1 MKIKKII
8 AIICL
13 VSLLSG
19 CYDYIEPNDLSYV
32 VAIGIDKG
40 TDESLYNYT
49 LQFARPTQISGGS
62 SEQGGSGEQ
71 TIGTV
76 KVEAPSIHAAVNV
89 ANHVISKTFTL
100 SHTKIIVISNELAKS
115 GIGKIVDTVGRSS
128 DLRPSVF
135 LCVSA
140 NNAGDYLES
149 VKPVVEINPVKYYRL
164 IFESPNSSYIPKND
178 VGSIFANLKSD
189 TKQNTLPFVGVG
201 KGSSGGSSSG
211 GGSQGSSGGGS
222 SGGGSSGG
230 GSQGSSGGSGE
241 ENQSQSPQPSSE
253 DDTKIPIN
261 EEKFEYHM
269 KEYVAGKLDIEKQN
283 ESEVVGTA
291 VFKGDKMITFLS
303 GIESEILNILDG
315 RFTNGYTSLYVPESP
330 DNPVTIRM
338 EQREKPKIKIEIE
351 NDTPKIKID
360 LFLEGIFMT
369 VPSDYIIE
377 QNISKFEE
385 NTSEYIKDYSLAFLN
400 KTATQFDSDVVGFG
414 KNAKKLF
421 LTNKEFEDFKWN
433 DKYKNAE
440 FECNVEFS
448 VRRTGLTMRNSDD

>member
-13 VSLLSG
+13 ISLLSG

-32 VAIGIDKG
+32 VAIGIDKAS
-40 TDESLYNYT
+40 DDSLYNYT

-62 SEQGGSGEQ
+62 SEEGGSGEK

-76 KVEAPSIHAAVNV
+76 KVEAPSIYAAVNV

-135 LCVSA
+135 LCVSSDK
-140 NNAGDYLES
+140 AGDYLES

-178 VGSIFANLKSD
+178 VGSVFANLKSD
-189 TKQNTLPFVGVG
+189 TTQNTLPFVGVG
-201 KGSSGGSSSG
+201 KGSSGGESSGSSSD
-211 GGSQGSSGGGS
+211 
-222 SGGGSSGG
+222 
-230 GSQGSSGGSGE
+230 E

-253 DDTKIPIN
+253 QDSKIPIN
-261 EEKFEYHM
+261 ENKFEYHM

-283 ESEVVGTA
+283 ESEVLGTA
-291 VFKGDKMITFLS
+291 VFKEDKMISFLT
-303 GIESEILNILDG
+303 GIESEILNILSG

-338 EQREKPKIKIEIE
+338 EQRKKPDVKIEIN
-351 NDTPKIKID
+351 NDSPQINVK
-360 LFLEGIFMT
+360 LFLEGIFMS
-369 VPSDYIIE
+369 VPSDYIVE
-377 QNISKFEE
+377 KNLSEFEK
-385 NTSEYIKDYSLAFLN
+385 NTSEYIKNYALDFLN
-400 KTATQFDSDVVGFG
+400 KTATQFDSDIIGFG
-414 KNAKKLF
+414 KKAKTLF
-421 LTNKEFEDFKWN
+421 LTNNEFENFKWN
-433 DKYKNAE
+433 DKYKNAK
-440 FECNVEFS
+440 FSCDVEFS
-448 VRRTGLTMRNSDD
+448 VRRTGLTMRNLNN

>member
-1 MKIKKII
+1 MSILKLKKII
-8 AIICL
+8 ALIFII
-13 VSLLSG
+13 SLLSG

-40 TDESLYNYT
+40 SDDSLYNYT

-76 KVEAPSIHAAVNV
+76 KVEAPSIYAAVNV

-115 GIGKIVDTVGRSS
+115 GIGKIVDTVGRSL

-135 LCVSA
+135 LCVSSDK
-140 NNAGDYLES
+140 AGDYLES

-178 VGSIFANLKSD
+178 VGTVFANLKSD
-189 TKQNTLPFVGVG
+189 TMQNTLPFVGVG
-201 KGSSGGSSSG
+201 KGSKGGESSGSSQGGGSSGGSSSG
-211 GGSQGSSGGGS
+211 GGSQGS
-222 SGGGSSGG
+222 
-230 GSQGSSGGSGE
+230 QGE

-253 DDTKIPIN
+253 DDAKIPIN
-261 EEKFEYHM
+261 ENKFEYHM

-283 ESEVVGTA
+283 ESEVLGTA
-291 VFKGDKMITFLS
+291 VFKEDKMISFLT
-303 GIESEILNILDG
+303 GIESEILNILSG
-315 RFTNGYTSLYVPESP
+315 RFTNGYTSLYVPQSP

-338 EQREKPKIKIEIE
+338 EQREKPKVKIEIN
-351 NDTPKIKID
+351 NDTPKINVK
-360 LFLEGIFMT
+360 LSLEGIFVT
-369 VPSDYIIE
+369 VPSDYVVE
-377 QNISKFEE
+377 KNLSEFEK
-385 NTSEYIKDYSLAFLN
+385 NTSEYIKNYALDFLN
-400 KTATQFDSDVVGFG
+400 KTAIQFDSDIIGFG
-414 KNAKKLF
+414 KKAKILF
-421 LTNKEFEDFKWN
+421 LTNEEFENFKWN

-440 FECNVEFS
+440 FSCDVDFS
-448 VRRTGLTMRNSDD
+448 VRRTGLTIRNLND

>member
-13 VSLLSG
+13 ISLLSG

-40 TDESLYNYT
+40 SDDSLYNYT

-62 SEQGGSGEQ
+62 SEEGGSGEK

-76 KVEAPSIHAAVNV
+76 KVEAPSIYAAVNV

-135 LCVSA
+135 LCVSSDK
-140 NNAGDYLES
+140 AGDYLES

-178 VGSIFANLKSD
+178 VGSVFANLKSD
-189 TKQNTLPFVGVG
+189 TTQNTLPFVGVG
-201 KGSSGGSSSG
+201 KGSKKEESS
-211 GGSQGSSGGGS
+211 
-222 SGGGSSGG
+222 GGSSGG
-230 GSQGSSGGSGE
+230 GSQNSQGE

-253 DDTKIPIN
+253 DNTKIPIN
-261 EEKFEYHM
+261 ENKFEYHM

-283 ESEVVGTA
+283 ESEVLGTA
-291 VFKGDKMITFLS
+291 VFKEDKMISFLT
-303 GIESEILNILDG
+303 GIESEILNILSG

-338 EQREKPKIKIEIE
+338 EQRKKPDVKIEIN
-351 NDTPKIKID
+351 NDSPQINVK
-360 LFLEGIFMT
+360 LFLEGIFMS
-369 VPSDYIIE
+369 VPSDYIVE
-377 QNISKFEE
+377 KNLSEFEK
-385 NTSEYIKDYSLAFLN
+385 NTSEYIKNYALDFLN
-400 KTATQFDSDVVGFG
+400 KTATQFDSDIIGFG
-414 KNAKKLF
+414 KKAKTLF
-421 LTNKEFEDFKWN
+421 LTNDEFENFKWN
-433 DKYKNAE
+433 DKYKNAK
-440 FECNVEFS
+440 FSCDVEFS
-448 VRRTGLTMRNSDD
+448 VRRTGLTMRNLND